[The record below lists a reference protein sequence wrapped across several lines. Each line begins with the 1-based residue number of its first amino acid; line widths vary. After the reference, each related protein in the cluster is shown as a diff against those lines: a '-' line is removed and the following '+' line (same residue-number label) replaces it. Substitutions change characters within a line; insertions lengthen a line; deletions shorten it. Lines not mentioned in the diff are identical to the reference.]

1 MAKKKNTTVTT
12 TNTTNNQEN
21 KMEDATFQELDQ
33 LIQEIRSS
41 HCARMKGEASIDN
54 ASREIGQRLLKIERE
69 ELYLSA
75 KDKHGETIYSLSKF
89 IKVKFEFSPQ
99 NGVMLK
105 QSAIV
110 QEILELDDTVS
121 FRLLR
126 SLNRYTAKPE
136 AMKTIWQN
144 ATKDTNKPN
153 KKQLDKA
160 IEEWE
165 KDHPEDAY
173 HTGKKENSLD
183 DVLNNKDLTLK
194 EIGSALAKMDPTT
207 ISQETADSL
216 IEKLKNLLH
225 QDHEEIKAA

>member
-1 MAKKKNTTVTT
+1 MAKKKNTTV
-12 TNTTNNQEN
+12 NNKNNQEN
-21 KMEDATFQELDQ
+21 KMEDVQKIQQVND
-33 LIQEIRSS
+33 LIKEIQSNYQDL
-41 HCARMKGEASIDN
+41 MDGEKKTDN
-54 ASREIGQRLLKIERE
+54 ASREIGKRLLQIERE
-69 ELYLSA
+69 ELYKIA
-75 KDKHGETIYSLSKF
+75 KDKGGKAITTMSKF
-89 IKVKFEFSPQ
+89 IKVNFTFSTQ

-105 QSAIV
+105 QSARV
-110 QEILELDDTVS
+110 QEILGLDDTVS

-144 ATKDTNKPN
+144 ATKDTNKPD

-183 DVLNNKDLTLK
+183 DVLSNKNLTLK

-216 IEKLKNLLH
+216 IEKLKKLLH